1 MPGYK
6 AAHSRPSVT
15 GSLRGVSGKL
25 SASYSAQSVG
35 ERVALKNQ
43 EIREIVAAASEAE
56 GEPSD
61 KDMASL
67 NAFLSREGIS
77 IAEAEAAADAA
88 PDAPAGGR
96 SQKRRMRGGDASENV
111 AIVKAV
117 VLMAA
122 YTTAGVAKAAAVPSL
137 EFLRN
142 ELRPLIPAGGRAL
155 EIAANL
161 ALQIFRIPITL
172 SLLTVGT
179 AGYTANVAGKV
190 IEKFNVLGR
199 GMATTLLS
207 EPAAQAAAEAAVETG
222 TATVKTAVVGAVVLN
237 QLGLLPLSAV
247 IAILLVGLKANL
259 ATGTSRAYLVTS
271 FYAWYLGQPK
281 PMQEKINT
289 VASEYAAAAAAG
301 VTDVAAKAGA
311 TLGDLLAA
319 ASPAA
324 GEVAAMAASPA
335 VITINDRPIVI
346 AGKSAFEVA
355 AEALEDSGRPVTELN
370 AKDAVAIP
378 PASGTIATAGDIVKR
393 AARRAGVLPKITPG
407 EKDESSSLKEKDWVE
422 LDRKIPKIPKVAIAA
437 AAADAAVKAAEEAA
451 LQAEPAKQAARP
463 RRGAKGGRKTKK
475 RSSKRRV
482 TRRAKPT
489 RVLGTPVFVY

>member
-1 MPGYK
+1 
-6 AAHSRPSVT
+6 
-15 GSLRGVSGKL
+15 
-25 SASYSAQSVG
+25 
-35 ERVALKNQ
+35 
-43 EIREIVAAASEAE
+43 
-56 GEPSD
+56 
-61 KDMASL
+61 
-67 NAFLSREGIS
+67 
-77 IAEAEAAADAA
+77 
-88 PDAPAGGR
+88 
-96 SQKRRMRGGDASENV
+96 
-111 AIVKAV
+111 
-117 VLMAA
+117 
-122 YTTAGVAKAAAVPSL
+122 
-137 EFLRN
+137 
-142 ELRPLIPAGGRAL
+142 
-155 EIAANL
+155 
-161 ALQIFRIPITL
+161 
-172 SLLTVGT
+172 
-179 AGYTANVAGKV
+179 
-190 IEKFNVLGR
+190 
-199 GMATTLLS
+199 
-207 EPAAQAAAEAAVETG
+207 
-222 TATVKTAVVGAVVLN
+222 VLN

-281 PMQEKINT
+281 ASQEKINT